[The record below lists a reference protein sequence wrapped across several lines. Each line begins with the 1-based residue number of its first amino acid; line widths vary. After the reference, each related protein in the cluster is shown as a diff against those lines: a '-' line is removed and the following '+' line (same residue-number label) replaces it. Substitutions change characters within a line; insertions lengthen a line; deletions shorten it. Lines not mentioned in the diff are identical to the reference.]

1 MMLRDLLGDLYRED
15 MTLEEAQEAVRTLF
29 APSKDL
35 SSEVQRYKQAASKAN
50 SEAAEYKRQLR
61 AKQTEEEAEAQRRK
75 EENDAII
82 AERDALKREL
92 QIGKHQAEFLAQG
105 YDAQLAADTAAALY
119 EGDTAKVFANMKAHQ
134 EKREQ
139 ALKADLMRS
148 TPQPGA
154 GGNSSQMPKD
164 YSQQIEEARNRG
176 DNARVAALIRKQ
188 QEDTITNS

>member
-15 MTLEEAQEAVRTLF
+15 MTLEEAQEAARTLF

-139 ALKADLMRS
+139 ALKAELMRS